1 MPKKITKE
9 SVSAPFEKMF
19 EASFQG
25 MTPKQPEETG
35 AADPVKDKPKKTT
48 RRKTTRRKTTKKEA
62 PEEKSK
68 ASPYSIWIHPED
80 RERLKVYCDVTKKT
94 KTDVIT
100 EALNEYYRKHKPTAK
115 QLEDYQNKLKDIT
128 G

>member
-25 MTPKQPEETG
+25 MTPKQPEEKA
-35 AADPVKDKPKKTT
+35 AADPEKDKPKKTT
-48 RRKTTRRKTTKKEA
+48 GRKTTKKAAA
-62 PEEKSK
+62 PEAKEKG
-68 ASPYSIWIHPED
+68 SPYSIWIHPED
-80 RERLKVYCDVTKKT
+80 RERLKVYCDVTKK
-94 KTDVIT
+94 KRTDVIA

>member
-1 MPKKITKE
+1 MNKKYDDKAKGAAARFLTGI
-9 SVSAPFEKMF
+9 
-19 EASFQG
+19 
-25 MTPKQPEETG
+25 QPEETG
-35 AADPVKDKPKKTT
+35 AADPVKDKPK
-48 RRKTTRRKTTKKEA
+48 KTTRRKTTKKEA

-80 RERLKVYCDVTKKT
+80 RERLKVYCDVTKKA